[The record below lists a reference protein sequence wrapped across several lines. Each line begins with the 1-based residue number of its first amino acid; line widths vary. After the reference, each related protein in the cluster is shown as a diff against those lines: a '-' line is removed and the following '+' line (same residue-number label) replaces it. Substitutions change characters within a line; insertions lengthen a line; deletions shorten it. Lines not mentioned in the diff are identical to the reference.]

1 MKTSS
6 QAGICHSTH
15 PAKTVIIAII
25 ISETLGVIYASRSH
39 RFTGPH
45 AVGNFGGAL
54 KDIPAEELASTV
66 IKETLDRSGLDP
78 ARVDD
83 VILGHGYPSG
93 ENPAIGRLALLKAGL
108 PIEVPGYQLDRR
120 CSSGLQAILNACM
133 MVQTEN
139 ADVVVAGG
147 VESMSNA
154 EFYVNESR
162 WGARFGSVTLH
173 DRLSRARETI
183 SPEDRFGYI
192 SGMVETAE
200 NLAKQYEISREEQ
213 DEYAL
218 RSHQRAVAA
227 KESGKFDSQIVPISI
242 PQRRGDPVVFDK
254 DEGPRS
260 DSSMDVLGRLRPV
273 MKDGSVSAGNS
284 SSQNDAASVCLVVAE
299 DKLEELGLE
308 AMGFLKGWVV
318 TGCHPATMGIGPV
331 PAVSKLMDKVGMSLS
346 DIDLIELNEA
356 FAAQVL
362 AVLREWKLPNEDN
375 LNVNGSGISLGHP
388 IAATGARILTTLL
401 NEMEAKD
408 VQYGLETMCVGGG
421 QGVAALFERR

>member
-1 MKTSS
+1 MRR
-6 QAGICHSTH
+6 
-15 PAKTVIIAII
+15 VAIV
-25 ISETLGVIYASRSH
+25 SPVRT
-39 RFTGPH
+39 

-54 KDIPAEELASTV
+54 RDIPAEELASTV
-66 IKETLDRSGLDP
+66 IKEALHRSGLDP
-78 ARVDD
+78 AKVDD

-139 ADVVVAGG
+139 ADVVIAGG

-154 EFYVNESR
+154 EYYVNESR

-173 DRLSRARETI
+173 DRLARARETI
-183 SPEDRFGYI
+183 SPEDRFGVI

-213 DEYAL
+213 DEYSL

-227 KESGKFDSQIVPISI
+227 QESGKFDSQIVPIEI
-242 PQRRGDPVVFDK
+242 PQRRGDPKIFDK
-254 DEGPRS
+254 DEGPRG
-260 DSSMDVLGRLRPV
+260 DSSMEVLGRLRPV
-273 MKDGSVSAGNS
+273 MKDGTVSAGNA
-284 SSQNDAASVCLVVAE
+284 SSQNDAASVCLLVAE
-299 DKLEELGLE
+299 DKLEDLGLE

-331 PAVSKLMDKVGMSLS
+331 PAVSKLMSKLGMSIT
-346 DIDLIELNEA
+346 DMDVIELNEA

-401 NEMEAKD
+401 NEMESKD
-408 VQYGLETMCVGGG
+408 AQFGLETMCVGGG
-421 QGVAALFERR
+421 QGVAAVFERR

>member
-1 MKTSS
+1 
-6 QAGICHSTH
+6 
-15 PAKTVIIAII
+15 
-25 ISETLGVIYASRSH
+25 
-39 RFTGPH
+39 
-45 AVGNFGGAL
+45 VGNFGGAL
-54 KDIPAEELASTV
+54 KDIPAEELASAV
-66 IKETLDRSGLDP
+66 IKETLERSKLDP
-78 ARVDD
+78 AKVDD

-139 ADVVVAGG
+139 ADVVIAGG

-162 WGARFGSVTLH
+162 WGARFGSITLH
-173 DRLSRARETI
+173 DRLARARETI
-183 SPEDRFGYI
+183 SPEDRFGVI

-213 DEYAL
+213 DEYSL
-218 RSHQRAVAA
+218 HSHQRAVAA
-227 KESGKFDSQIVPISI
+227 QESGKFDSQIVPIEI
-242 PQRRGDPVVFDK
+242 PQRRGDPIIFNK
-254 DEGPRS
+254 DEGPRG
-260 DSSMDVLGRLRPV
+260 DSSMEVLGRLRPV
-273 MKDGSVSAGNS
+273 MKGGTVSAGNA
-284 SSQNDAASVCLVVAE
+284 SSQNDAASVVLVVAE

-308 AMGFLKGWVV
+308 PMGFLKGWVV

-331 PAVSKLMDKVGMSLS
+331 PAVNKLMEKTGMSLA
-346 DIDLIELNEA
+346 DMDVIELNEA

-362 AVLREWKLPNEDN
+362 AVLREWKLPNHDN

-401 NEMEAKD
+401 NEMEARD
-408 VQYGLETMCVGGG
+408 AQFGLETMCVGGG
-421 QGVAALFERR
+421 QGVAAMFERK

>member
-1 MKTSS
+1 MRR
-6 QAGICHSTH
+6 
-15 PAKTVIIAII
+15 VAIV
-25 ISETLGVIYASRSH
+25 SPVRT
-39 RFTGPH
+39 

-139 ADVVVAGG
+139 ADVVIAGG

-401 NEMEAKD
+401 NEMETKD

>member
-1 MKTSS
+1 MRR
-6 QAGICHSTH
+6 
-15 PAKTVIIAII
+15 VAIV
-25 ISETLGVIYASRSH
+25 SPVRT
-39 RFTGPH
+39 
-45 AVGNFGGAL
+45 AVGNFGGTL
-54 KDIPAEELASTV
+54 KDIPAEELACTV
-66 IKETLDRSGLDP
+66 IKEALERSKLDP
-78 ARVDD
+78 ANVDD

-139 ADVVVAGG
+139 ADVVIAGG

-173 DRLSRARETI
+173 DRLARARETI

-213 DEYAL
+213 DEYSL

-227 KESGKFDSQIVPISI
+227 QEAGKFDSQIVPIEI
-242 PQRRGDPVVFDK
+242 PQRRGDPVIFDK
-254 DEGPRS
+254 DEGPRG
-260 DSSMDVLGRLRPV
+260 DSSMEVLGRLRPV
-273 MKDGSVSAGNS
+273 MKDGSVSAGNA
-284 SSQNDAASVCLVVAE
+284 SSQNDAASVCMVVAE

-308 AMGFLKGWVV
+308 PMGFLKGWVV

-331 PAVSKLMDKVGMSLS
+331 PAVSKLMEKTGMSLS
-346 DIDLIELNEA
+346 DMDVIELNEA

-401 NEMEAKD
+401 NEMQQRDA
-408 VQYGLETMCVGGG
+408 QFGLETMCVGGG
-421 QGVAALFERR
+421 QGVAAMFERT

>member
-1 MKTSS
+1 MRR
-6 QAGICHSTH
+6 
-15 PAKTVIIAII
+15 VAIV
-25 ISETLGVIYASRSH
+25 SPVRT
-39 RFTGPH
+39 

-54 KDIPAEELASTV
+54 KDIPAEELACTV
-66 IKETLDRSGLDP
+66 IKETLERSNLDP
-78 ARVDD
+78 AKVDD

-139 ADVVVAGG
+139 ADVVIAGG

-162 WGARFGSVTLH
+162 WGARFGSITLH
-173 DRLSRARETI
+173 DRLARARETI
-183 SPEDRFGYI
+183 SPEDRFGVI

-213 DEYAL
+213 DEYSL

-227 KESGKFDSQIVPISI
+227 QESGKFDSQIVPIEI
-242 PQRRGDPVVFDK
+242 PQRRGDPVIFDK
-254 DEGPRS
+254 DEGPRN
-260 DSSMDVLGRLRPV
+260 DSSMEVLGRLRPV
-273 MKDGSVSAGNS
+273 MKDGTVSAGNA
-284 SSQNDAASVCLVVAE
+284 SSQNDAASVCLVVAA
-299 DKLEELGLE
+299 DKLEELGLT
-308 AMGFLKGWVV
+308 AMGYLRGWAV

-331 PAVSKLMDKVGMSLS
+331 PAVSKLMEKTGMSLE
-346 DIDLIELNEA
+346 DMDVIELNEA

-362 AVLREWKLPNEDN
+362 AVLREWKLPNHDN
-375 LNVNGSGISLGHP
+375 LNINGSGISLGHP

-401 NEMEAKD
+401 NEMERQDA
-408 VQYGLETMCVGGG
+408 QFGLETMCVGGG
-421 QGVAALFERR
+421 QGVAAMFERR